1 MKASRA
7 KLSLAKTD
15 TTPVPAPVEPPVL
28 RIVPATPVPAILE
41 FQPDAVELEQR
52 PPPRL
57 ARMALYGI
65 LFFVAC
71 VITWA
76 SLSSIDEIVVAPG
89 KLITTRPMLVVQPLE
104 TSVIRSIEV
113 KVGDTVHA
121 GQTLATLD
129 PTFATADSKQLLG
142 KIQGFD
148 SQIER
153 IEAELAGKTYAVP
166 QDARADQLLQ
176 AQLFSQRKAFYD
188 AKLRDYDTQIAH
200 AEATLAASHSEEAVL
215 VKRLAGLHEIDQM
228 RETLFDQGT
237 GSRLSYLQGR
247 DVSLDLEA
255 GIGRIRGNQLE
266 TAQTLEQAKAER
278 QAFMED
284 FRRASMENLV
294 ELRDSRGT
302 AAEEL
307 KKAELRQQMAV
318 LTAPADAAVLD
329 IAQRSIGS
337 VVRDAEPLFT
347 LVPLDVPL
355 EAEVAVAAK
364 DIGQIASDDT
374 ARVKFDA
381 FPFQKHGTADG
392 KVRNISQ
399 DAFAPGQQAEQHQQ
413 NTAPFYKVR
422 VALGDMNLRNL
433 PQGFRLIPGMTV
445 QAEIKTGQR
454 TIISY
459 FLYPLLRGLDESLHE
474 P

>member
-1 MKASRA
+1 MRNARA
-7 KLSLAKTD
+7 RLSLAKTD
-15 TTPVPAPVEPPVL
+15 TRPAPAPVEPPVL
-28 RIVPATPVPAILE
+28 RVVQPPPPAILE

-57 ARMALYGI
+57 ARMTLYGI
-65 LFFVAC
+65 LLFVAC
-71 VITWA
+71 ALVWA
-76 SLSSIDEIVVAPG
+76 SVSNIDEIVVAPG

-104 TSVIRSIEV
+104 TSVIRSIDV
-113 KVGDTVHA
+113 KVGDTVRA

-129 PTFATADSKQLLG
+129 PTFATSDSRQIRG
-142 KIQGFD
+142 RIEGFD
-148 SQIER
+148 AQIAR
-153 IEAELAGKTYAVP
+153 IEAELAGTAYAAPVG
-166 QDARADQLLQ
+166 ARPDQALQ
-176 AQLFSQRKAFYD
+176 AQLFGQRKAFYD
-188 AKLRDYDTQIAH
+188 AKLRDYDTRIAH
-200 AEATLAASHSEEAVL
+200 AEATLAASHGEEAVL
-215 VKRLAGLHEIDQM
+215 VERLAGLHEIDRM
-228 RETLFDQGT
+228 RETLFDKGT

-255 GIGRIRGNQLE
+255 GLGRLRGNRVE
-266 TAQTLEQAKAER
+266 TGQTLEQAKAER
-278 QAFMED
+278 QAFIED
-284 FRRASMENLV
+284 FRRASMEDLV
-294 ELRDSRGT
+294 QLRDDRAA

-307 KKAELRQQMAV
+307 KKAELRRQMAV

-364 DIGQIASDDT
+364 DIGLIASDDT
-374 ARVKFDA
+374 ARVKLDA
-381 FPFQKHGTADG
+381 FPFQKHGTANG
-392 KVRNISQ
+392 TVRIISE
-399 DAFAPGQQAEQHQQ
+399 DAFGPGGEGERREGG
-413 NTAPFYKVR
+413 APFYKVR
-422 VALGDMNLRNL
+422 VAFDAAGLRNL

-445 QAEIKTGQR
+445 QAEIRTGQR

-459 FLYPLLRGLDESLHE
+459 FLYPLLRGLDESFHE

>member
-1 MKASRA
+1 
-7 KLSLAKTD
+7 
-15 TTPVPAPVEPPVL
+15 
-28 RIVPATPVPAILE
+28 
-41 FQPDAVELEQR
+41 
-52 PPPRL
+52 
-57 ARMALYGI
+57 MA
-65 LFFVAC
+65 
-71 VITWA
+71 
-76 SLSSIDEIVVAPG
+76 
-89 KLITTRPMLVVQPLE
+89 
-104 TSVIRSIEV
+104 
-113 KVGDTVHA
+113 HA
-121 GQTLATLD
+121 QATL
-129 PTFATADSKQLLG
+129 T
-142 KIQGFD
+142 
-148 SQIER
+148 
-153 IEAELAGKTYAVP
+153 
-166 QDARADQLLQ
+166 
-176 AQLFSQRKAFYD
+176 
-188 AKLRDYDTQIAH
+188 
-200 AEATLAASHSEEAVL
+200 ASHGEEAVL
-215 VKRLAGLHEIDQM
+215 VKRLAGLQEIDQM

-294 ELRDSRGT
+294 ELRDNR
-302 AAEEL
+302 AAASEEL

-364 DIGQIASDDT
+364 DIGLIASEDT

-381 FPFQKHGTADG
+381 FPFQKHGTATG

-399 DAFAPGQQAEQHQQ
+399 DAFAPGQQAEHQQ

-422 VALGDMNLRNL
+422 VALGDMNLRNV
-433 PQGFRLIPGMTV
+433 PQGFRLIPGMTI

>member
-1 MKASRA
+1 MKATRA

-15 TTPVPAPVEPPVL
+15 TGPVPAPVEPPVL
-28 RIVPATPVPAILE
+28 RVVPPPAPAILE
-41 FQPDAVELEQR
+41 FQPDAIELEQR

-57 ARMALYGI
+57 ARMTLYGI
-65 LFFVAC
+65 ILFIACAVA
-71 VITWA
+71 WSA
-76 SLSSIDEIVVAPG
+76 LSSIDEIVVAPG

-104 TSVIRSIEV
+104 TSVIRTIDV
-113 KVGDTVHA
+113 KVGDTVRA

-129 PTFATADSKQLLG
+129 PTFATADSAQLLG

-153 IEAELAGKTYAVP
+153 IEAELAGKTYTVP

-176 AQLFSQRKAFYD
+176 SQLFSQRKAFYD
-188 AKLRDYDTQIAH
+188 AKLRDFDTRIAQ
-200 AEATLAASHSEEAVL
+200 AEATLTASHGEEAVL
-215 VKRLAGLHEIDQM
+215 IKRLEGLHEIDQM

-255 GIGRIRGNQLE
+255 GLGRIRGNQLE

-278 QAFMED
+278 QAFIED

-294 ELRDSRGT
+294 ELRDNR
-302 AAEEL
+302 AAASEEL

-355 EAEVAVAAK
+355 EAEVAVAAR
-364 DIGQIASDDT
+364 DIGQIASEDS
-374 ARVKFDA
+374 ARVKLDA
-381 FPFQKHGTADG
+381 FPFQKHGTASG
-392 KVRNISQ
+392 KVRTISQ
-399 DAFAPGQQAEQHQQ
+399 DAFRPEQQSEQPQ
-413 NTAPFYKVR
+413 NGAPFYKVR
-422 VALGDMNLRNL
+422 VVLENINLRNI

-454 TIISY
+454 TVISY
-459 FLYPLLRGLDESLHE
+459 FLYPLLRGLDESFHE

>member
-28 RIVPATPVPAILE
+28 RIVQAPPVPAILE

-57 ARMALYGI
+57 ARMTLYGI

-71 VITWA
+71 AITWA

-104 TSVIRSIEV
+104 TSVIRTIDV

-129 PTFATADSKQLLG
+129 PTFATADSSQLLG

-166 QDARADQLLQ
+166 QGARADQLLQ
-176 AQLFSQRKAFYD
+176 VQLFSQRKAFYD

-294 ELRDSRGT
+294 ELRDNRG
-302 AAEEL
+302 AASEEL

-337 VVRDAEPLFT
+337 VVRDAE
-347 LVPLDVPL
+347 
-355 EAEVAVAAK
+355 VAVASK

-399 DAFAPGQQAEQHQQ
+399 DAFAPGQQGEQHQQ